1 VQATESERVARIVA
15 AEEVHREA
23 FHETSAGLWGRNHET
38 RRRRGRRE
46 LQAVANAERRNGLL
60 SPRYAAC
67 TKHGPFREDARVAED
82 PIEPDAPEPLE
93 TRVDRLWAFAARA
106 VIRAVVA
113 GLAVVVLALLNNNYA
128 SDRSRATRF
137 SSDSSDRLNRRRV
150 GWRRA
155 TTFSATPALM
165 FMIMDMEKMS
175 GDPRLQRLLDDY
187 RKSTFVSN
195 PQNPLHTVWAR
206 MVDSQATVPVIDA
219 RGIPAG
225 DIHEI
230 LWVAHAIAPDRVLI
244 SPDERANLFSRT
256 KYFWGRR
263 NHQLFALDSYR
274 YYNGGSPELDSTLA
288 HLAKKVARDEHFDF
302 RVNDSY
308 PQRISFVLAAHQPD
322 LIRSRWVERVINNQA
337 ADGHWSYC
345 WHSWCKGVMDFSAD
359 DPDPSHA
366 TVQAAWA
373 LTLLKHRFPQWIERN
388 YR

>member
-1 VQATESERVARIVA
+1 MKRETPRGCDRQPSRMANDETVVA
-15 AEEVHREA
+15 AVCGMHD
-23 FHETSAGLWGRNHET
+23 T
-38 RRRRGRRE
+38 RSLSRG
-46 LQAVANAERRNGLL
+46 V
-60 SPRYAAC
+60 
-67 TKHGPFREDARVAED
+67 RVLED
-82 PIEPDAPEPLE
+82 PIEPDEPEPLE

-106 VIRAVVA
+106 VIRTTMA

-128 SDRSRATRF
+128 VRRLTRDEFLLRLERSIE
-137 SSDSSDRLNRRRV
+137 
-150 GWRRA
+150 
-155 TTFSATPALM
+155 SATSWLAVRSDFFGNPALM

-195 PQNPLHTVWAR
+195 PNNPLHTVWAQ
-206 MVDSQATVPVIDA
+206 MVDAQKTVPVIDA
-219 RGIPAG
+219 RSVPAG

-230 LWVAHAIAPDRVLI
+230 LWVAHAIAPNRVLI
-244 SPDERANLFSRT
+244 SPEERANLFSRT

-274 YYNGGSPELDSTLA
+274 YYNGRSSELDSTLA

-302 RVNDSY
+302 RVNDTY
-308 PQRISFVLAAHQPD
+308 PQRIAFVLAAQHPD
-322 LIRSRWVERVINNQA
+322 LIRSRWVERVINNQD

-345 WHSWCKGVMDFSAD
+345 WYSWCKGVMDFSAN

-388 YR
+388 YQ